1 MKAPS
6 FLLILITL
14 LSCYQGKPETTT
26 TIEETPVATTKD
38 TVIKAQPEEPAVMEE
53 QEVVTYPIPPENDLI
68 IYSYFTIEIDKHQA
82 GFIPLSDDYRWS
94 ESPDSLAIEDEYLGM
109 TKYENDNYHILSP
122 KYRSR
127 FLSRKNINPG
137 DSIFI
142 YHVATDSLA
151 RYAVKDIPIVAF
163 INPYGTQ
170 YEVEQYDYQIG
181 FEVKDLL
188 FKGGYYSSTL
198 AYVGSENL
206 FNTGSLAPMNWEV
219 ITDSF
224 PAHNLAG
231 YDSIRIANSEPQE
244 KYVFTHDGFEYFL
257 QNRNYPG
264 QAGPD
269 GRLLVIR
276 SAKTKNLIKSATYF
290 DTEGSYLKPLSS
302 VENDYGNG
310 PMQWTGKLFKHK
322 PPVIFGFLG
331 MSFGCPGI
339 QFIDENEADIWIRC
353 DNRH

>member
-6 FLLILITL
+6 FLLILLTL
-14 LSCYQGKPETTT
+14 LSCSQGNPETKTSV
-26 TIEETPVATTKD
+26 EETPVATTKD
-38 TVIKAQPEEPAVMEE
+38 TFIKAQPEEPAVLEE
-53 QEVVTYPIPPENDLI
+53 QEVVTYPIPLENDLI

-94 ESPDSLAIEDEYLGM
+94 ESHDSLAIEDEYLGM

-122 KYRSR
+122 NYRAR

-181 FEVKDLL
+181 FELKDPI
-188 FKGGYYSSTL
+188 FRGGYYSSTL
-198 AYVGSENL
+198 AYVGPENL
-206 FNTGSLAPMNWEV
+206 FNTGSLVPLKWEPTTE
-219 ITDSF
+219 IF
-224 PAHNLAG
+224 PTHNLSG
-231 YDSIRIANSEPQE
+231 YDSIRVVNSEPQE
-244 KYVFTHDGFEYFL
+244 QYIFTHDGFEYLL

-264 QAGPD
+264 QSGPD

-276 SAKTKNLIKSATYF
+276 SAKTKKLIRSVAYF
-290 DTEGSYLKPLSS
+290 ETEGSYIKPLSS
-302 VENDYGNG
+302 VENDYNEG
-310 PMQWTGKLFKHK
+310 PLQWTGKLFIHK
-322 PPVIFGFLG
+322 PPVVFGFLG

-339 QFIDENEADIWIRC
+339 QFIDEDEPDIWIRC